1 MTVEL
6 EEKKEKHELRRLEKA
21 ALDFS
26 SLRTQMVLSSLL
38 IFITCLVNYWPTL
51 KTGFLLD
58 DFLHVNYCAQAHAGQ
73 WGSYLGNFTG
83 NWGGSDLMVSY
94 RPIISLSI
102 FIDFLLY
109 RTNPGGYHLT
119 NILIFAGCA
128 ILVSFLT
135 LELTKHAAPRLA
147 STLAL
152 FAGLLFSV
160 YPLHVET
167 VAWIIGRVDSVATFF
182 YLASLL
188 FYLRFFQHREKK
200 FRFLSLITFVLSLAS
215 KEIAVSLPLAI
226 FILAFTRPQKG
237 SHSHLQHLISS
248 LNATVPYVVTLIAFA
263 VFRHCLLGTTVGG
276 YGSHS
281 FSLIGLFKVFF
292 ESDSLLKVLVPVSEE
307 YRYVN
312 TAIKPAVAPVMAL
325 AALLFI
331 RLLVTRSGKEK
342 AKVKLSPAM
351 FTIPLLM
358 IWCIGAL
365 LPAFQIWHIFPNLV
379 GSRLFFLSSVPFCM
393 VLALK
398 ALPAQGPIES
408 GHLKKWCVTGIFLV
422 SLLFI
427 IWTNLLSVNLQAWVD
442 ASARMKVFRHE
453 LEKLLVERDKT
464 DKNGAII
471 LANLPQDYKGAG
483 MVGRRQYLD
492 ILLTPP
498 LVSQDL
504 RHRIVTINSKGLY
517 YDPQALNA
525 ALAHRAPIYAFDKES
540 GHFIL
545 EKDDKAPVADKSLY
559 FSLAAN
565 DSKIL
570 AQDYPEIAKVDG
582 TRWHEENPEKALIV
596 LYQDHAVLKSGSLE
610 DLVLPM
616 PGFSFPPLGTK
627 GEVYLTLK
635 GRALAGGAQAPLRVA
650 VRDRNGHINKDLPLL
665 KVNADTYRV
674 LLSGLTADGVPDRNT
689 AGISIIVNK
698 GQRPV
703 ELSSIKIAP
712 SKTSGE
718 NN

>member
-1 MTVEL
+1 MTIEL
-6 EEKKEKHELRRLEKA
+6 EKKEEKHELRRLEKA

-26 SLRTQMVLSSLL
+26 SLRTQMVLSTLL
-38 IFITCLVNYWPTL
+38 ILISCLVNYWPTL

-58 DFLHVNYCAQAHAGQ
+58 DFLHVDYCARAHAGDWQ
-73 WGSYLGNFTG
+73 SFLGNFTG

-94 RPIISLSI
+94 RPLISLSI
-102 FIDFLLY
+102 FADYLLY
-109 RTNPGGYHLT
+109 RTQPWGYHLS
-119 NILIFAGCA
+119 NILIFAGCS

-135 LELTKHAAPRLA
+135 LELTKHAAPRLS

-188 FYLRFFQHREKK
+188 YFLRHFQHQERK
-200 FRFLSLITFVLSLAS
+200 FHILSLVTFVAALTS

-226 FILAFTRPQKG
+226 FILAYTRPQKAG
-237 SHSHLQHLISS
+237 QGALQHLIFAVKS
-248 LNATVPYVVTLIAFA
+248 TIPYVATLILFA
-263 VFRHCLLGTTVGG
+263 LFRHCLLGTTVGG
-276 YGSHS
+276 YGSRS
-281 FSLIGLFKVFF
+281 FNLVELVNVFLNK
-292 ESDSLLKVLVPVSEE
+292 DSLLKLFVPVSEE

-325 AALLFI
+325 AALLFA
-331 RLLVTRSGKEK
+331 RLIFARAGKNK
-342 AKVKLSPAM
+342 GKIKLSPAM

-358 IWCIGAL
+358 VWCIGAL

-408 GHLKKWCVTGIFLV
+408 GHLKKWCVAGLFLV

-427 IWTNLLSVNLQAWVD
+427 IWTNLLAVNLQAWID
-442 ASARMKVFRHE
+442 ASARMKIFKHE
-453 LEKLLVERDKT
+453 LQQLLVERDKT
-464 DKNGAII
+464 VPGGTII
-471 LANLPQDYKGAG
+471 LANMPQDYKGAG

-498 LVSQDL
+498 LVTKDL
-504 RHRIVTINSKGLY
+504 RHRIVTIESKGLY
-517 YDPQALNA
+517 YDPIALKK
-525 ALAHRAPIYAFDKES
+525 ALEHRAPIYFFDKES
-540 GHFIL
+540 GHFQL
-545 EKDDKAPVADKSLY
+545 EKPTAPAAEKSLY
-559 FSLAAN
+559 FSLATN
-565 DSKIL
+565 DRKIL
-570 AQDYPEIAKVDG
+570 DQDFPEISKVDG
-582 TRWHEENPEKALIV
+582 TRWHEENPEKALVV
-596 LYQDHAVLKSGSLE
+596 LYQDHAVLKSGNKE

-616 PGFSFPPLGTK
+616 PGFAFPSLSLRDNI
-627 GEVYLTLK
+627 YLTLK
-635 GRALAGGAQAPLRVA
+635 GPALAKEAQAPLRVA
-650 VRDRNGHINKDLPLL
+650 VRDRNGHINEDLPLE
-665 KVNADTYRV
+665 KVDDNTYKI
-674 LLSGLTADGVPDRNT
+674 LLSGLTADGVPDRST
-689 AGISIIVNK
+689 AGISIIINK

-703 ELSSIKIAP
+703 ELSSVKIGP
-712 SKTSGE
+712 SKISGE